1 MDDLRV
7 LDCLPNGQITIP
19 PSKSASHR
27 ALICAALA
35 TGKSRIDNIKHSE
48 DIVATLA
55 CAKALGVHFT
65 QETGAVLFNG
75 NGPDPKDDA
84 VLDCGESGST
94 LRFMIPI
101 ALLFDKELHLTG
113 HGRLMQRPLKAYKE
127 ALEENGA
134 EIEQNDDEIIVKGP
148 IRPGTYSFSGS
159 VSSQYVTG
167 LLFALPLL
175 DGDSKIVLTS
185 PLESKGYVD
194 MTIDMLN
201 QFGIVIKN
209 ENYER
214 FIINGNQT
222 YKANDHTV
230 EGDYS
235 AVAFF
240 LAAGALGCDV
250 KCYGLKRD
258 SLQGDKAFLDILKKC
273 GVDITQKDGTIQA
286 LPSKIQAI
294 TVDVKDIP
302 DLVPPLTALL
312 CFAEGESKI
321 INAGRLR
328 LKESDRLHA
337 LATEFNNLGAKIV
350 EGEDCLTIQ
359 GVKTLTGGVSDAHND
374 HRIAM
379 AIAVASIKS
388 TGKIELHG
396 ASSVNKSYPA
406 FWDDFCKIERS
417 IDHE

>member
-1 MDDLRV
+1 MDDLRA
-7 LDCLPNGQITIP
+7 LDCMPQGQITIP

-35 TGKSRIDNIKHSE
+35 QGKSRIDNIKHSE

-55 CAKALGVHFT
+55 CANALGVDFT
-65 QETGAVLFNG
+65 QETGAVIFNG
-75 NGPDPKDDA
+75 NGIDPKDNA

-101 ALLFDKELHLTG
+101 ALIFDKELHLTG

-134 EIEQNDDEIIVKGP
+134 TIKQTDKEIIVKGS
-148 IRPGTYSFSGS
+148 IRSGTYSFSGS

-175 DGDSKIVLTS
+175 NGDSEIVLTT

-194 MTIDMLN
+194 MTIDMLSR
-201 QFGIVIKN
+201 FGIELKN
-209 ENYER
+209 DNYER
-214 FIINGNQT
+214 FIIKGNQA
-222 YKANDHTV
+222 YKATDHMV

-250 KCYGLKRD
+250 KCFGLKSD
-258 SLQGDKAFLDILKKC
+258 SLQGDKAFIDILKKC
-273 GVDITQKDGTIQA
+273 GVRIEEQDGYIQA

-294 TVDVKDIP
+294 TIDVKDIP

-350 EGEDCLTIQ
+350 EGEDYLTIQ
-359 GVKTLTGGVSDAHND
+359 GVKTLTGGLSDAHND

-379 AIAVASIKS
+379 AIAVASIRS
-388 TGKIELHG
+388 TDKIELNG

>member
-1 MDDLRV
+1 MDDLKV
-7 LDCLPNGQITIP
+7 LDCLPQGQVSIP

-35 TGKSRIDNIKHSE
+35 QGVSNIDNIKHSE
-48 DIVATLA
+48 DIVATLD
-55 CAKALGVHFT
+55 CVKALGVNFA
-65 QETGAVLFNG
+65 QINDAVRFNG
-75 NGPDPKDDA
+75 NGIDPTSKA
-84 VLDCGESGST
+84 LLDCGESGST

-101 ALLFDKELHLTG
+101 ALLSDKEIHLTG

-134 EIEQNDDEIIVKGP
+134 KIEQNDDVIIVKGP
-148 IRPGTYSFSGS
+148 IKPGTYSFSGS

-175 DGDSKIVLTS
+175 NGNSEIVLTS

-194 MTIDMLN
+194 MTIDMLR
-201 QFGIVIKN
+201 QFGIEITN

-214 FIINGNQT
+214 FIIKGNQA
-222 YKANDHTV
+222 YKASDHTV

-250 KCYGLKRD
+250 QCFGLKND
-258 SLQGDKAFLDILKKC
+258 SLQGDKAFIDILKRC
-273 GVDITQKDGTIQA
+273 GVRLKEQDGYIQA

-337 LATEFNNLGAKIV
+337 LATEFNNLGA
-350 EGEDCLTIQ
+350 
-359 GVKTLTGGVSDAHND
+359 
-374 HRIAM
+374 
-379 AIAVASIKS
+379 SIS
-388 TGKIELHG
+388 RRGRQPYDTRCQ
-396 ASSVNKSYPA
+396 N
-406 FWDDFCKIERS
+406 
-417 IDHE
+417 IDRRCIGCTQ